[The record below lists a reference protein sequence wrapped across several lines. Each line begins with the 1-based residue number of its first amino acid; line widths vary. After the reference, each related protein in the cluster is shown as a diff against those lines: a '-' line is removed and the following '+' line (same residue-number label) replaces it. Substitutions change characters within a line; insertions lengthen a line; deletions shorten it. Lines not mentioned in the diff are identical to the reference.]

1 MIAPD
6 EKLMS
11 TLLTAILNREQRRFS
26 RVEHAHYEIMIRRR
40 LIRRHVDGT
49 YELTE
54 KGRRAAQ
61 RALKGLENEDVPIT
75 EDSTQDETSANLPAD
90 IETV

>member
-6 EKLMS
+6 EKL
-11 TLLTAILNREQRRFS
+11 TNVLLTALLNREQRRFN
-26 RVEHAHYEIMIRRR
+26 RVEHAHYQLMLARKF
-40 LIRRHVDGT
+40 IRRHNDGT

-54 KGRRAAQ
+54 KGRRAAM
-61 RALKGLENEDVPIT
+61 RALKGLENVDDPIT
-75 EDSTQDETSANLPAD
+75 EASKDETNANIPAD